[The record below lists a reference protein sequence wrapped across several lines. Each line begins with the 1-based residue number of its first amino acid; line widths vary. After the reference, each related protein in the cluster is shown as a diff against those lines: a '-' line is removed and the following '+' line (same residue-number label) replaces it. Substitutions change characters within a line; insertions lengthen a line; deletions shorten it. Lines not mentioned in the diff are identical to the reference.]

1 MLAVNMNYF
10 QLLESKSLFHR
21 VMTIS
26 FKSVP
31 ILQIGDNYG
40 LGRIGNTGF
49 LGTRG
54 LNTQFIKILQ
64 YIPVND
70 PVFWH

>member
-1 MLAVNMNYF
+1 MKYYSPHSTVCIV
-10 QLLESKSLFHR
+10 HR

-54 LNTQFIKILQ
+54 LNTQFFKILQ
-64 YIPVND
+64 KIPVND
-70 PVFWH
+70 LVFWH

>member
-1 MLAVNMNYF
+1 
-10 QLLESKSLFHR
+10 
-21 VMTIS
+21 MTIS

-40 LGRIGNTGF
+40 LGRKGNTGF

-64 YIPVND
+64 YTPVND
-70 PVFWH
+70 LVFWH